1 MASLRC
7 PLLLFPFTNIVIDKK
22 KKKNLKIIWVSSHL
36 NLTGQPDFE
45 LTY

>member
-7 PLLLFPFTNIVIDKK
+7 PLLLFPFTNIVIDK

>member
-22 KKKNLKIIWVSSHL
+22 KKKILKLFESA
-36 NLTGQPDFE
+36 LT
-45 LTY
+45 